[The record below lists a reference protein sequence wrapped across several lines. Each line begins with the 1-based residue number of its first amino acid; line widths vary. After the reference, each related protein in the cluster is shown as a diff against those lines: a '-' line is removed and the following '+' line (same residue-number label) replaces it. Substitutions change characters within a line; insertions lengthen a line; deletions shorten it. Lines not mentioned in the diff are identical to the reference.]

1 MNTNHRGCAI
11 LSDCA
16 LTRIIPINEPP
27 TSDQTL
33 LSQTRSL
40 QGTAGCLQGA
50 YNAETLYCQKDILMT
65 VRTRIAPSPTGDP
78 HVGTAYIALFNL
90 CFARQHGGQFILRI
104 EDTDRVRSTAESEQ
118 MILDSLRWLGLEWDE
133 GPDIGGPHGP
143 YRQSERGDIYAQYA
157 QQLMDAGHAFK
168 CYRTSEELD
177 ELREARKAAGMHLA
191 LKPVDLA
198 LSEDEQARREQ
209 EGWPYVVRMKVPST
223 GVCVVNDMLRGTIEV
238 EWAQVDAQILLK
250 SDGMPTY
257 HLANVVDDHLMNI
270 THVLRGE
277 EWINSAPKHQL
288 LYEYFGW
295 EMPQLCHMPLLRNPD
310 KSKLSKRKNPTSI
323 NYYRRMGFLPQAVT
337 NYLGRMGW
345 SMPDEREKFSLSD
358 MMAEFD
364 IQRVSLGGPV
374 FDLEKLTWLNG
385 VYIRE
390 DLDDDA
396 LLQALR
402 EWAFNEEYVKQ
413 ILPQVRPRV
422 ETLSQV
428 IPLAGHFFSG
438 LPVLTE
444 NDFDSVKLEKEELVK
459 LLQFLVWR
467 FETVPAWTKE
477 VLLAEVKLLAEHFD
491 IKMKA
496 FLAPV
501 FIAITGSASSTSVMD
516 AMAILGSDVTRAR
529 LRSAIEVLGG
539 VSKKQ
544 AKRFEKE
551 FRDL

>member
-1 MNTNHRGCAI
+1 
-11 LSDCA
+11 
-16 LTRIIPINEPP
+16 
-27 TSDQTL
+27 
-33 LSQTRSL
+33 
-40 QGTAGCLQGA
+40 
-50 YNAETLYCQKDILMT
+50 MT

-104 EDTDRVRSTAESEQ
+104 EDTDRLRSTAESEQ

-133 GPDIGGPHGP
+133 GPDVGGPHGP
-143 YRQSERGDIYAQYA
+143 YRQSERGDLYAEYA
-157 QQLMDAGHAFK
+157 RQLIEAGHAFR

-191 LKPVDLA
+191 LKPADLA
-198 LSEDEQARREQ
+198 LPSDEQARRER
-209 EGWPYVVRMKVPST
+209 EGWPHVVRMQVPAS
-223 GVCVVNDMLRGTIEV
+223 GICVIDDMLRGPIEV
-238 EWAQVDAQILLK
+238 DWAQVDAQILLK

-257 HLANVVDDHLMNI
+257 HLANVVDDHLMGI
-270 THVLRGE
+270 SHVVRGE

-295 EMPQLCHMPLLRNPD
+295 SMPVLCHMPLLRNPD

-323 NYYRRMGFLPQAVT
+323 NYYRRMGYLPQAVT

-345 SMPDEREKFSLSD
+345 SMPDEREKFSLD
-358 MMAEFD
+358 EMMAHFD
-364 IQRVSLGGPV
+364 IRRVSLGGPV

-385 VYIRE
+385 RYIRE
-390 DLDDDA
+390 DLDDRA
-396 LLQALR
+396 FLQALR
-402 EWAFNEEYVKQ
+402 EWAFNEAYVAQ

-428 IPLAGHFFSG
+428 VPLAGHFFSG
-438 LPVLTE
+438 LPAISE
-444 NDFDSVKLEKEELVK
+444 ESFDSVKLGREDLLK

-467 FETVPAWTKE
+467 FETLPAWRKE
-477 VLLAEVKLLAEHFD
+477 VLLAEIKTLTGHFEL
-491 IKMKA
+491 KMKD

-501 FIAITGSASSTSVMD
+501 FIAITGSTASTSVMD
-516 AMAILGSDVTRAR
+516 AMAILGSDMTRAR
-529 LRSAIEVLGG
+529 LRHAIEVLGG

-551 FRDL
+551 YRELA